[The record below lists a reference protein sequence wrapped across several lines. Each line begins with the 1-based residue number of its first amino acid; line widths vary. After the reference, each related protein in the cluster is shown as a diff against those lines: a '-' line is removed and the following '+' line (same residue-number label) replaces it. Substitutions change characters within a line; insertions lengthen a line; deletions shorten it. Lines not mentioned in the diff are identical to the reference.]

1 MWSCRYHKRIYA
13 HASLITWPSTIVSEV
28 DCTLVERPFHLGD
41 TVKRSPLRFDDGMSG
56 VVLERKSELQLR
68 HVISDA
74 PLPSAEYVPEDE
86 VELATE
92 INLGGLSVV
101 IMLFSVVV

>member
-1 MWSCRYHKRIYA
+1 MYA
-13 HASLITWPSTIVSEV
+13 HVCSIDWPSTIVSEV

-41 TVKRSPLRFDDGMSG
+41 TVKRSPLKSDDGMSG
-56 VVLERKSELQLR
+56 IVLERKSELQLR

-74 PLPSAEYVPEDE
+74 PLPFTEYVPEDE
-86 VELATE
+86 VELATD

-101 IMLFSVVV
+101 ITLYLVVVLTT